1 MDRMEWMAEKVTEMG
16 VDRIVPL
23 LCRYSERKVLKTE
36 RLRKILVAAMKQ
48 SLKATLPQLDDLTP
62 FDDFMKALPDGQR
75 FIAYCDPAIPRRDF
89 VKECLPESDVTILVG
104 PEGDFSQ
111 PEIRAA
117 LDAGFIPVSLGDSRL
132 RTETA
137 GVFACAAIHTINQL
151 KNDRTTQN
159 SASGNFF
166 LLAGPCVIEGEQ
178 MAMDIAGQIVETTR
192 RLGIPYVFKGSYRKA
207 NRSRIDSFTGIGD
220 IKALEVLKK
229 VGQTYNIP
237 VVTDIH
243 AAEEAAMAAEYVD
256 VLQIPAFLCR
266 QTDLLVAAA
275 RTGKT
280 VNIKKG
286 QFLSPEAM
294 EFAVQ
299 KVKDSGNNDVAIT
312 ERGTTFGYQDLI
324 VDYRGIP
331 TMRRFAPVILDVT
344 HSLQQPN
351 QTCGVTG
358 GLPHLIETMARCGIA
373 AGVDGLF
380 METHQNPAV
389 AKSDGANMLPLDRME
404 GLLERLSAL
413 RMAVNEINR

>member
-151 KNDRTTQN
+151 K
-159 SASGNFF
+159 
-166 LLAGPCVIEGEQ
+166 
-178 MAMDIAGQIVETTR
+178 
-192 RLGIPYVFKGSYRKA
+192 K
-207 NRSRIDSFTGIGD
+207 
-220 IKALEVLKK
+220 
-229 VGQTYNIP
+229 
-237 VVTDIH
+237 
-243 AAEEAAMAAEYVD
+243 
-256 VLQIPAFLCR
+256 
-266 QTDLLVAAA
+266 
-275 RTGKT
+275 
-280 VNIKKG
+280 
-286 QFLSPEAM
+286 
-294 EFAVQ
+294 
-299 KVKDSGNNDVAIT
+299 
-312 ERGTTFGYQDLI
+312 
-324 VDYRGIP
+324 
-331 TMRRFAPVILDVT
+331 
-344 HSLQQPN
+344 
-351 QTCGVTG
+351 
-358 GLPHLIETMARCGIA
+358 
-373 AGVDGLF
+373 
-380 METHQNPAV
+380 
-389 AKSDGANMLPLDRME
+389 
-404 GLLERLSAL
+404 
-413 RMAVNEINR
+413 